1 MKKKYVSNVCVACN
15 NIWVSTVGAGL
26 WVVDPSLKQ
35 VIAVWGETEKQQ
47 VFKLLHVED
56 SNMILAL
63 TRQGM
68 YVFSAILGQ
77 VNPASPI
84 SCDVLIPV
92 SSNPRSGNDI
102 NEGVVIPADGNL
114 DRCEVW
120 VCSQNGHSFQVLDS
134 QMFDV
139 LEEVSMLNDGEH
151 KGRKIRHMCPFLLEG
166 RSTLAVADRHF
177 LQRWDVEERM
187 KKKDFNCFEACKDM
201 FGEHG
206 TFYIILARVQLYLMT
221 FSLLFVVRKSRVTSL
236 LADADVI
243 YVGTGGGAILVLGSM
258 TMEMTHVLYAYSN
271 PVRCLLS
278 VSPGTQ
284 VKSFMRMFS
293 RKESGGSVTP
303 SSISMRRGSAEDSTG
318 SLASKYHH
326 KSSASS
332 IDETLPQDRK
342 ILLSFG
348 MGYRG
353 IVGSSPNHPHTFILP
368 SDSTASGGYVAS
380 SSPRVA
386 KPSSTVV
393 HLLLWSAE
401 TTPSAQKSAPGF
413 DEIEEEQF

>member
-1 MKKKYVSNVCVACN
+1 M
-15 NIWVSTVGAGL
+15 GL
-26 WVVDPSLKQ
+26 WVFDPSSKQ
-35 VIAVWGETEKQQ
+35 VIAVWGEAEKQQ

-56 SNMILAL
+56 LNKILAL
-63 TRQGM
+63 THKGM
-68 YVFSAILGQ
+68 YVFSTILGQ
-77 VNPASPI
+77 VNPVLPVF
-84 SCDVLIPV
+84 CDVLTPI
-92 SSNPRSGNDI
+92 SSHPRSGNDI

-120 VCSQNGHSFQVLDS
+120 VCSQNGHRFQILDS
-134 QMFDV
+134 ETLDI
-139 LEEVSMLNDGEH
+139 LEEVPMLNDSDT

-177 LQRWDVEERM
+177 LQKWDVEKREK
-187 KKKDFNCFEACKDM
+187 KKKDFDCFEACKNM
-201 FGEHG
+201 FGEQG
-206 TFYIILARVQLYLMT
+206 KFYIILQKNTTILYDFL
-221 FSLLFVVRKSRVTSL
+221 SLLSFFVVRMSRVTSL
-236 LADADVI
+236 LADPAVI
-243 YVGTGGGAILVLGSM
+243 YVGTGGGAILVLDSL

-278 VSPGTQ
+278 VNPVTQ
-284 VKSFMRMFS
+284 MRSLMRMFS
-293 RKESGGSVTP
+293 RKESGGSGT
-303 SSISMRRGSAEDSTG
+303 SLSMRRGSADDATS
-318 SLASKYHH
+318 SLTSKFNH
-326 KSSASS
+326 KSSVPS

-368 SDSTASGGYVAS
+368 SDSTASGSCNAS

-386 KPSSTVV
+386 KPSANVV

-401 TTPSAQKSAPGF
+401 TSPGAQKSVPGF

>member
-1 MKKKYVSNVCVACN
+1 M
-15 NIWVSTVGAGL
+15 
-26 WVVDPSLKQ
+26 
-35 VIAVWGETEKQQ
+35 
-47 VFKLLHVED
+47 
-56 SNMILAL
+56 
-63 TRQGM
+63 
-68 YVFSAILGQ
+68 
-77 VNPASPI
+77 
-84 SCDVLIPV
+84 
-92 SSNPRSGNDI
+92 
-102 NEGVVIPADGNL
+102 
-114 DRCEVW
+114 
-120 VCSQNGHSFQVLDS
+120 LDS
-134 QMFDV
+134 
-139 LEEVSMLNDGEH
+139 L
-151 KGRKIRHMCPFLLEG
+151 
-166 RSTLAVADRHF
+166 
-177 LQRWDVEERM
+177 
-187 KKKDFNCFEACKDM
+187 
-201 FGEHG
+201 
-206 TFYIILARVQLYLMT
+206 
-221 FSLLFVVRKSRVTSL
+221 
-236 LADADVI
+236 
-243 YVGTGGGAILVLGSM
+243 

-293 RKESGGSVTP
+293 RKESGGSITS
-303 SSISMRRGSAEDSTG
+303 SSISMRRGSSEDSTG

-332 IDETLPQDRK
+332 IDEMITQDRK

-386 KPSSTVV
+386 KPLATVV

-401 TTPSAQKSAPGF
+401 TTPSAQKSASGF